1 MKSESGI
8 NWVILDVDGVMTDGK
23 LYFTSQGEEIK
34 VFSVYDGLALNNLRN
49 AGIRI
54 CVISGRGSD
63 ALRNR
68 LNEFSISEMHLNKPD
83 KGAVMEE
90 LYTKY
95 GNEIYNAAAIGDD
108 LPDLAVFK
116 LVKYSIPRRLWM
128 SFPLQSIRHIFFT
141 STKATLSSMT
151 SMSYA
156 CISTF

>member
-49 AGIRI
+49 AGKRI

-68 LNEFSISEMHLNKPD
+68 LNEFSISEMHLNRPD

-116 LVKYSIPRRLWM
+116 LVKYSFAVNNAVPELK
-128 SFPLQSIRHIFFT
+128 HV
-141 STKATLSSMT
+141 ATHQLKKFGGDGAVREMVDYILKNK
-151 SMSYA
+151 M
-156 CISTF
+156 